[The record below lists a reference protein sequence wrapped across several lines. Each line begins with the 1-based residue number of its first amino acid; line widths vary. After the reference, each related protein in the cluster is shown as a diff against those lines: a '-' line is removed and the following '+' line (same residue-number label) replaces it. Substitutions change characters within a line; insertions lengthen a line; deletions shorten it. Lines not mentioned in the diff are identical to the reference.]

1 MAKLNSAAKI
11 GLWTSTALVVGNMIG
26 SGIFL
31 LPATLASYGA
41 ISFIGWICSSI
52 GAVALALLFSHLS
65 KMFPNSS
72 GGPYAYTREGL
83 GDFAAYLVA
92 WGYWLSIWC
101 TNAAIAVTFV
111 SYLTVFI
118 PALSHN
124 AYLSVGRWFNH
135 HMVPYLDKYAW
146 H

>member
-1 MAKLNSAAKI
+1 MTRTDSDSKKI

-31 LPATLASYGA
+31 LPATLAVYGA

-52 GAVALALLFSHLS
+52 GAVALALVFSHLS
-65 KMFPNSS
+65 KMFPNTS
-72 GGPYAYTREGL
+72 GGPYVYSREGL
-83 GDFAAYLVA
+83 GDFGGFLVA
-92 WGYWLSIWC
+92 WGYWLSIWS

-118 PALSHN
+118 PALS
-124 AYLSVGRWFNH
+124 
-135 HMVPYLDKYAW
+135 
-146 H
+146 